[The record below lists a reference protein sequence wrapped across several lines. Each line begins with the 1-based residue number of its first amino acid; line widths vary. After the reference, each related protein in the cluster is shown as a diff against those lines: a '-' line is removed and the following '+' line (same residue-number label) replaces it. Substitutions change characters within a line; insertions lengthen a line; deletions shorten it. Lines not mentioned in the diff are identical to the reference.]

1 MQAPRLALLPR
12 EKPGQWGS
20 SQTCRD
26 HGSLRAGQVTCSEGQ
41 HNHIRVWYGIYFP
54 KLQKNDLKLLEV
66 GVSQPSVCKG
76 NYTKISNAEPLA

>member
-26 HGSLRAGQVTCSEGQ
+26 HGSLRAGQVACSEGQ
-41 HNHIRVWYGIYFP
+41 HNHIGVWHGIYFLYLFSKITEEECP
-54 KLQKNDLKLLEV
+54 K
-66 GVSQPSVCKG
+66 
-76 NYTKISNAEPLA
+76 TT